1 MHRCLRVLEA
11 VAPVDPGK
19 GRGVRGTSLP
29 CRSRLSVEGG
39 RVERGVRWNGQPH
52 RGQSFFR
59 LARHSRA
66 SGVSRYSSRCWSEMR
81 ARMSPTAAGL
91 VWKDPPGKEVRG
103 VVEVEDAAC
112 GAPSAESREPRSMN
126 GAVRELDDT

>member
-91 VWKDPPGKEVRG
+91 VWKDPLVRKSEVWSKSRMLP
-103 VVEVEDAAC
+103 VVPLRPRVGSH
-112 GAPSAESREPRSMN
+112 GA
-126 GAVRELDDT
+126 